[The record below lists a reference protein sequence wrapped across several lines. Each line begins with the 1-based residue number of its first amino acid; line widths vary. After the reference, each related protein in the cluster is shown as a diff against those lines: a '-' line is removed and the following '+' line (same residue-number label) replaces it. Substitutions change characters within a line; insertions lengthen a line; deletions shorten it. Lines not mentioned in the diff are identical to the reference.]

1 LAQGSYIHV
10 GEDERLQVVGEAT
23 DGNEAV
29 QKAQELNPDL
39 VLLDIGLLVL
49 NGVEVSHRI
58 AELVPRMRIL
68 FLTQEKNLDIANTV
82 LSDGAQGYV
91 LKMDAGLEL
100 MPAVDAVL
108 RGEKFVSRS
117 LGRKP
122 YAKV

>member
-1 LAQGSYIHV
+1 
-10 GEDERLQVVGEAT
+10 VGEAT

-122 YAKV
+122 HAKV